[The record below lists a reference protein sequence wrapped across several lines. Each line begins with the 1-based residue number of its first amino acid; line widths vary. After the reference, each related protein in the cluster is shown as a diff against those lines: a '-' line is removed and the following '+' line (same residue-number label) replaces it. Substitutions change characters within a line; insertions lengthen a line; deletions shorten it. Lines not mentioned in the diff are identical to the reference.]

1 MALIAKEGSSFEPAP
16 EGVFPAR
23 CIWVVDLGTQVSDG
37 MFGHSEKHQMYVNWE
52 LVDETANNGQPMTI
66 GAFFTVSLN
75 PKGNLRPTL
84 ESWRGRAFTPEELK
98 GFDIAKLIN
107 APCLISVKH
116 QPKADG
122 SGIRAQVSGVM
133 APMRG
138 QVIPSAREET
148 VLLDLDAPDAKAK
161 VEALPEWLQNKI
173 TITPEWTRMSGFDA
187 APTVAPANSANNS
200 YAAAKAGVPLTSLP
214 PARHVSAPAK
224 QAQAQAQAQPEFA
237 DDFND
242 DIPF

>member
-23 CIWVVDLGTQVSDG
+23 CIWVVDLGTQISDG
-37 MFGHSEKHQMYVNWE
+37 IYGHSEKHQMYINWE
-52 LVDETANNGQPMTI
+52 LVDEATSSGQPMTI

-84 ESWRGRAFTPEELK
+84 ESWRGRAFTPDELK
-98 GFDIAKLIN
+98 GFDISKLIN

-122 SGIRAQVSGVM
+122 SGMRAQVSGVM
-133 APMRG
+133 APMKG
-138 QVIPSAREET
+138 QKIADARDNRYL
-148 VLLDLDAPDAKAK
+148 VDLDASDAITQ
-161 VEALPEWLQNKI
+161 VEALPDWLKQKI
-173 TITPEWTRMSGFDA
+173 QVTPEWSKLIGFDTHPAPATPAKGSATRPAA
-187 APTVAPANSANNS
+187 APVANN
-200 YAAAKAGVPLTSLP
+200 AAVAAGFDDSL
-214 PARHVSAPAK
+214 A
-224 QAQAQAQAQPEFA
+224 
-237 DDFND
+237 

>member
-23 CIWVVDLGTQVSDG
+23 CIWVIDLGTQISDG

-52 LVDETANNGQPMTI
+52 LVDESTVSGSPLTI
-66 GAFFTVSLN
+66 GSFFTISLH
-75 PKGNLRPTL
+75 KKATLRTTL
-84 ESWRGRAFTPEELK
+84 ESWRGRAFTAEELA
-98 GFDIAKLIN
+98 GFDIAKLVG

-133 APMRG
+133 AAMKG
-138 QVIPSAREET
+138 QVVPPAREST
-148 VLLDLDAPDAKAK
+148 VLLDLDAPDAKTK
-161 VEALPEWLQNKI
+161 VESLPEWLQNKI
-173 TITPEWTRMSGFDA
+173 TITPEWTRINGFDA
-187 APTVAPANSANNS
+187 PPAVNA
-200 YAAAKAGVPLTSLP
+200 YAAAKAGVPMSAP
-214 PARHVSAPAK
+214 PPPRPAAPQQPAK
-224 QAQAQAQAQPEFA
+224 QPPAKQPQPEPA
-237 DDFND
+237 GDFSD